1 MRDLKEDQVAL
12 NSPTIFWMLYLLSV
26 CLFLVLFPQAIGAAQ
41 KIGRAPVIYIYRK
54 KNGNADQRSRAETF
68 FGLVG

>member
-1 MRDLKEDQVAL
+1 
-12 NSPTIFWMLYLLSV
+12 MLYLLSV
-26 CLFLVLFPQAIGAAQ
+26 CMFLVLFPQAIGAAQ

-68 FGLVG
+68 LGLVG